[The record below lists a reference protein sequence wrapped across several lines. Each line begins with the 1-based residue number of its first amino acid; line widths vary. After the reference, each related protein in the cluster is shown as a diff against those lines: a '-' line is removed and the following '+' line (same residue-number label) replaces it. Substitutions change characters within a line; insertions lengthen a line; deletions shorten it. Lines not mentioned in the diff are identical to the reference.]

1 MHLLIRFIVNAIV
14 LWLVISLVPGFHNSA
29 GEAGFGAYT
38 VTTVIILA
46 IIFGLVNMIIGPI
59 LRLLSAPITWLT
71 HGLFSVIVNW
81 ILLGL
86 AVWITPNVKGGWLP
100 TLIGAIVLMIVG
112 TLVQQISKPSN
123 ETTAAA

>member
-29 GEAGFGAYT
+29 GMTGFGAFGAG
-38 VTTVIILA
+38 TVILLA
-46 IIFGLVNMIIGPI
+46 IIFGIVNMLIGPI
-59 LRLLSAPITWLT
+59 LRFISAPITWLT
-71 HGLFSVIVNW
+71 HGLFQVVVNW

-86 AVWITPNVKGGWLP
+86 AVWITPNLKGGWLP

-112 TLVQQISKPSN
+112 TLVTMAWNPEGQA
-123 ETTAAA
+123 TAA